1 MAESELLSKL
11 KANNFKVT
19 PGAME
24 VFKNSHIP
32 VNDLV
37 NDIAISWGD
46 EERIITT
53 KKAIRV
59 MLNSQKYSIFSKEIT
74 EEIKKKTKPVVVV
87 PRHLMRTYAIM
98 KRFGNT
104 PVIPGYIAQ
113 ITHRKKETEKIYL
126 EELVKNGFIKKKLN
140 EKRNQYSY
148 QIV

>member
-24 VFKNSHIP
+24 VLKNSHIP

-59 MLNSQKYSIFSKEIT
+59 MLNSQKFSIFSKEIT
-74 EEIKKKTKPVVVV
+74 EEIKKKVEPVVVV

-104 PVIPGYIAQ
+104 PVIPGRIAQ

-126 EELVKNGFIKKKLN
+126 EELVKNGFIKKKLK
-140 EKRNQYSY
+140 EKNQYSY

>member
-24 VFKNSHIP
+24 VLKNSHIP

-59 MLNSQKYSIFSKEIT
+59 MLNSQKFSIFSKEIT
-74 EEIKKKTKPVVVV
+74 EEIKKKVEPVVVV

-104 PVIPGYIAQ
+104 PVIPGRIAQ

-126 EELVKNGFIKKKLN
+126 EELVKNGFIKKKLK
-140 EKRNQYSY
+140 EKNQYFY
-148 QIV
+148 QIL

>member
-24 VFKNSHIP
+24 VLKNSHIP

-59 MLNSQKYSIFSKEIT
+59 MLNSQKFSVFSKEIT
-74 EEIKKKTKPVVVV
+74 EEIKKKAELVVVV

-104 PVIPGYIAQ
+104 PVIPGRIAQ

-126 EELVKNGFIKKKLN
+126 EELVKNGFIKKKLK
-140 EKRNQYSY
+140 EKNQYSY
-148 QIV
+148 QIL

>member
-24 VFKNSHIP
+24 VLKNSHIP

-59 MLNSQKYSIFSKEIT
+59 MLNSQKFSIFSKEIT
-74 EEIKKKTKPVVVV
+74 EEIKKKVEPVVVV

-104 PVIPGYIAQ
+104 PVIPGRIAQ

-126 EELVKNGFIKKKLN
+126 EELVKNGFIKKKLK
-140 EKRNQYSY
+140 EKKQYSY
-148 QIV
+148 QIL

>member
-24 VFKNSHIP
+24 VLKNSHIP

-59 MLNSQKYSIFSKEIT
+59 MLNSQKFSIFSKEIT
-74 EEIKKKTKPVVVV
+74 EEIKKKVEPVVVV

-104 PVIPGYIAQ
+104 PVIPGRIAQ

-126 EELVKNGFIKKKLN
+126 EELVKNGFIKKKLK
-140 EKRNQYSY
+140 EKNQYSY
-148 QIV
+148 QIL

>member
-24 VFKNSHIP
+24 VLKNSHIP

-59 MLNSQKYSIFSKEIT
+59 MLNSQKFSVFSKEIT
-74 EEIKKKTKPVVVV
+74 EEIKKKVEPVVVV

-104 PVIPGYIAQ
+104 PVIPGRIAQ

-126 EELVKNGFIKKKLN
+126 EELVKNGFIKKKLK
-140 EKRNQYSY
+140 EKNQYSY
-148 QIV
+148 QIL